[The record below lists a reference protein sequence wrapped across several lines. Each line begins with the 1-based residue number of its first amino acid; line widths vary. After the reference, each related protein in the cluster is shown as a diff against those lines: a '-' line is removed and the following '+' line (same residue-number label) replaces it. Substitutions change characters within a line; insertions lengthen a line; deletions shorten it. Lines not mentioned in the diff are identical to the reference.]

1 MSRTAI
7 SGSPDL
13 VSGRTTSGGSKVE
26 DEKAEV
32 STLTTSINLKSS
44 AFVTSSQ
51 EQSKR

>member
-32 STLTTSINLKSS
+32 STLTTNINLKSS

>member
-32 STLTTSINLKSS
+32 STLSTNINLKPSTFIS
-44 AFVTSSQ
+44 SSQ

>member
-13 VSGRTTSGGSKVE
+13 VSGRTTSEGCKVE
-26 DEKAEV
+26 NERAEV
-32 STLTTSINLKSS
+32 STITTNINLKSS
-44 AFVTSSQ
+44 TFSTSSQ

>member
-26 DEKAEV
+26 NERAEV
-32 STLTTSINLKSS
+32 STISTNINLKSS
-44 AFVTSSQ
+44 TFSTSSK
-51 EQSKR
+51 EQLKR